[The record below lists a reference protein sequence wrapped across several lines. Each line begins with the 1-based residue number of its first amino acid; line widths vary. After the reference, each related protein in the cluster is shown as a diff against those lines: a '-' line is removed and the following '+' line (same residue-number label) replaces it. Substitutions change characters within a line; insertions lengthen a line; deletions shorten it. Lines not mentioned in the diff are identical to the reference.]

1 MPAFPC
7 SHRRS
12 QRRRLAT
19 FVALLLV
26 GGALSACNAVSRL
39 ASVGETPPLTDIRNP
54 TAAPGYQPV
63 SLPMP
68 APMTEERQANSLWRQ
83 GSRAFFKDQRA
94 GRIGDILTVIIEI
107 KDEAKLSNQT
117 TRTRGAGEGASL
129 SSFLGFEAELGRILP
144 DGFDPTKLIDAESD
158 SNSSG
163 TGSVDRQEDI
173 KLRVA
178 ALITQVLPN
187 GNLVVSGRQEVRVNF
202 EVRELQVMGVIRP
215 EDITSTNTIDY
226 DKIAEARIAYGGRG
240 HITDVQ
246 QPRYG
251 QQVFDVLFPF

>member
-7 SHRRS
+7 SPRRS

-19 FVALLLV
+19 IAALLLA
-26 GGALSACNAVSRL
+26 GGTLSACNAMSRL
-39 ASVGETPPLTDIRNP
+39 ASVGETPPLTGIQNP
-54 TAAPGYQPV
+54 TTKPDYQPV

-68 APMTEERQANSLWRQ
+68 APMTEARQANSLWRQ

-94 GRIGDILTVIIEI
+94 GRVGDILTVIIEI

-117 TRTRGAGEGASL
+117 KRSRGAGEDASL

-144 DGFDPTKLIDAESD
+144 DGIDPTKLVDANSD